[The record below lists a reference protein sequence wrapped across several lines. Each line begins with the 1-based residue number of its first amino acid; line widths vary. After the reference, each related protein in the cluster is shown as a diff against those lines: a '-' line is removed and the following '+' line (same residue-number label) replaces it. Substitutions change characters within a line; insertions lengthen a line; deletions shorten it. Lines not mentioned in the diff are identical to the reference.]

1 MVRCAKSGFTCFSP
15 LSDPGNHGM
24 DPSRNLQVA
33 PFQSESN
40 SIWIGYNDQPARKYL
55 GVFPSFEEVIGRCR
69 RNAFA
74 GRENKSFP
82 RNKTA
87 ARLEH
92 GVIRD
97 PDRPGSFL
105 MHVWCAACQVDA
117 VDCEKLTLEFLPV
130 ETPDDKYSKVF
141 LLLYKFHLRGEPMV
155 ALVHH
160 SNHTRYLF
168 QKTDGTLS
176 RILIVDSKHRC
187 VNPPQPITPQ
197 ETKVYSDTSSL
208 TQFDCIEDE
217 DTSDVRK

>member
-1 MVRCAKSGFTCFSP
+1 
-15 LSDPGNHGM
+15 M

-82 RNKTA
+82 RFKTA
-87 ARLEH
+87 ARVEH

-117 VDCEKLTLEFLPV
+117 VD
-130 ETPDDKYSKVF
+130 
-141 LLLYKFHLRGEPMV
+141 
-155 ALVHH
+155 
-160 SNHTRYLF
+160 
-168 QKTDGTLS
+168 
-176 RILIVDSKHRC
+176 
-187 VNPPQPITPQ
+187 
-197 ETKVYSDTSSL
+197 
-208 TQFDCIEDE
+208 
-217 DTSDVRK
+217 